1 LPIYRYRCQSCSCE
15 FDLRRSF
22 GEDSGA
28 PCPKCKGEG
37 RRLFLPVPII
47 FKGPGFYI
55 TDNRAKNSAGEGA
68 NEEKK
73 EVAKEASKEPANKKD
88 GNGSE

>member
-1 LPIYRYRCQSCSCE
+1 MPIYRYRCQSCSCE
-15 FDLRRSF
+15 FDLRSGF
-22 GEDSGA
+22 GENSGA

-47 FKGPGFYI
+47 FKGPGFYT